1 VWSVAQLPATAIP
14 RTREELLD
22 PAWLQAALDEID
34 DDDMILTVETTGT
47 SKTRLEKL
55 RFEVT
60 VNGPRGRRV
69 GNYCAKATLDG
80 SDGGSATEAMF
91 YMDVA
96 PRLDIRRPRVHY
108 AAVKGM
114 ASIVVMDDIV
124 ALGGKFMNPHFP
136 FTQEIVRG
144 TLSQLARLHATTW
157 GLGPVADIPWLDHG
171 LARFVAMH
179 DAHALQKLLDDGRAE
194 GFAPEIC
201 SGDNLLAALRAQREL
216 GVTCLLHGDTHT
228 GNVYLDPEGRGSFFD
243 WEVVQTGHW
252 AQDVAYHLGT
262 VLTTEDRRAHEQQL
276 LRFYLA
282 ELAANDAPTPS
293 FDEAWDLYRR
303 SFAYGYLLWVITM
316 IRGRDEVLQ
325 HMPRLGT
332 ALTDHQTYR
341 LLGVS

>member
-1 VWSVAQLPATAIP
+1 
-14 RTREELLD
+14 
-22 PAWLQAALDEID
+22 
-34 DDDMILTVETTGT
+34 MTVETTGT

-55 RFEVT
+55 RFAVT

-69 GNYCAKATLDG
+69 GNYCAKASLDG
-80 SDGGSATEAMF
+80 SGGGSATEALF
-91 YMDVA
+91 YLDVA
-96 PRLDIRRPRVHY
+96 PRLDIRRPRVHF
-108 AAVKGM
+108 AAVEGS
-114 ASIVVMDDIV
+114 ASIIVMDDIV

-136 FTQEIVRG
+136 FTQDIVRD

-157 GLGPVADIPWLDHG
+157 DLRLVANISWLGHG
-171 LARFVAMH
+171 VERFVAMQ
-179 DAHALQKLLDDGRAE
+179 DADALQKLLDDGRAE

-201 SGDNLLAALRAQREL
+201 SGENLVAALRVQQEL

-262 VLTTEDRRAHEQQL
+262 ALTTEDRRTYEEDL

-282 ELAANDAPTPS
+282 ELAANEAPAPS
-293 FDEAWDLYRR
+293 FDEAWALYRR
-303 SFAYGYLLWVITM
+303 SFSYGYLLWVITM

-325 HMPRLGT
+325 HMPRLGA

-341 LLGVS
+341 LLGVT